1 MQKALCV
8 SMHVCVFNYISLGSS
23 SVVLPYSSTMIGVS
37 FFSHRGFLWQLR
49 KKRKPW
55 GGLKY
60 DVSTRYAS
68 LSVSLRLMSST
79 MSYYLCNRKAMPAS
93 FFFFLTCLLLLMS
106 IFDSLK
112 KARHDTQLAV
122 IAEVL
127 PSQLFVQNLQ
137 WGRFDSA
144 VFLCTF
150 SSLRTRRCLWCEI
163 RCRRKGTAEA

>member
-1 MQKALCV
+1 MCDAKGSLCKYAC
-8 SMHVCVFNYISLGSS
+8 VCVFNYISLGSS

-93 FFFFLTCLLLLMS
+93 FFFFDLLTFANEYFWQPQES
-106 IFDSLK
+106 E
-112 KARHDTQLAV
+112 ARHTACCDRRGSTFTAFCTEPSVRAVWLSSVPVYVFIAQDKAMSLMRDT
-122 IAEVL
+122 
-127 PSQLFVQNLQ
+127 LQ
-137 WGRFDSA
+137 
-144 VFLCTF
+144 T
-150 SSLRTRRCLWCEI
+150 
-163 RCRRKGTAEA
+163 